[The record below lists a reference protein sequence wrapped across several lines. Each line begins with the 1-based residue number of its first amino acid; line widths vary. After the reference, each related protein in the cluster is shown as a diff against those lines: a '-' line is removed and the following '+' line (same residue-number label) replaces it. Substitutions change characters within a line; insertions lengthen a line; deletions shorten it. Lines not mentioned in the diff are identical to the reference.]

1 MLTDVQNRRFSQE
14 ITVTCK
20 PSLVFDMKK
29 YGTVCYLKEKQS
41 QTFSQ
46 LAPHEL
52 FTIEGVRVRHV
63 AWLVK
68 PHLLIFIAK
77 LAAFSNKHLFSFLF
91 WNFFFTAPWIF
102 PILDFGTAGAVRVNC
117 AVWQAYA
124 RAYSPVGRVSHDLP
138 WRAHCLENYVFCL
151 VHVKSLTLYSRAS
164 SSDLFPVAECL
175 CSTQR

>member
-1 MLTDVQNRRFSQE
+1 MLTDVQNRRFFQQ

-41 QTFSQ
+41 QKFSQ

-77 LAAFSNKHLFSFLF
+77 LAAFSNKFVFISILEFLLYCLMDFSHFGFRNGGCRTSKLCGL
-91 WNFFFTAPWIF
+91 TGLRSR
-102 PILDFGTAGAVRVNC
+102 ILPCRPCVSWLIMKSSLSRELRVLPRTPSAGA
-117 AVWQAYA
+117 
-124 RAYSPVGRVSHDLP
+124 
-138 WRAHCLENYVFCL
+138 ENPNYHFHIHFTFTREGKLQC
-151 VHVKSLTLYSRAS
+151 
-164 SSDLFPVAECL
+164 
-175 CSTQR
+175 

>member
-1 MLTDVQNRRFSQE
+1 M
-14 ITVTCK
+14 TCK

-41 QTFSQ
+41 QKFSQ

-63 AWLVK
+63 ACLVK

-102 PILDFGTAGAVRVNC
+102 PILDFGTAGGVRVNC
-117 AVWQAYA
+117 AV
-124 RAYSPVGRVSHDLP
+124 
-138 WRAHCLENYVFCL
+138 
-151 VHVKSLTLYSRAS
+151 
-164 SSDLFPVAECL
+164 
-175 CSTQR
+175 

>member
-1 MLTDVQNRRFSQE
+1 
-14 ITVTCK
+14 
-20 PSLVFDMKK
+20 MKK

-41 QTFSQ
+41 QKFSQ

-91 WNFFFTAPWIF
+91 WNFFFTVPWIF

-124 RAYSPVGRVSHDLP
+124 RAYSPVGRVSHDLS

-151 VHVKSLTLYSRAS
+151 VQDGQGWPLNAGVSEGNHQVHRKPKHPRRSTAAATPHWERQPFWNLAEETL
-164 SSDLFPVAECL
+164 DL
-175 CSTQR
+175 